1 MPLAVILSETTL
13 KFTVMKNIIGYFL
26 QGGLGGMCVI
36 TLILVAI
43 FFAAWKAP
51 AWVRNL
57 GRLGFMAGFIW
68 TMMGIFQMLD
78 YLGQNPETGAGII
91 YGGLKVAMIPL
102 LYSSFVYVVAL
113 IINTVQKP
121 RLY

>member
-1 MPLAVILSETTL
+1 
-13 KFTVMKNIIGYFL
+13 
-26 QGGLGGMCVI
+26 
-36 TLILVAI
+36 
-43 FFAAWKAP
+43 
-51 AWVRNL
+51 
-57 GRLGFMAGFIW
+57 
-68 TMMGIFQMLD
+68 MMGIFQMLD

-102 LYSSFVYVVAL
+102 MYSSFVYVVAL

>member
-1 MPLAVILSETTL
+1 
-13 KFTVMKNIIGYFL
+13 MKNIIGYFL
-26 QGGLGGMCVI
+26 QGGLSGMCVI

-102 LYSSFVYVVAL
+102 LYSCFVYVVAL

>member
-1 MPLAVILSETTL
+1 M
-13 KFTVMKNIIGYFL
+13 
-26 QGGLGGMCVI
+26 
-36 TLILVAI
+36 
-43 FFAAWKAP
+43 
-51 AWVRNL
+51 RNL

-102 LYSSFVYVVAL
+102 MYSSFVYVVAL

>member
-1 MPLAVILSETTL
+1 MKYVI
-13 KFTVMKNIIGYFL
+13 NYFI
-26 QGGLGGMCVI
+26 QGGMEFMCII

-51 AWVRNL
+51 AWVHNL
-57 GRLGFMAGFIW
+57 GKLALMTGIIGFIL
-68 TMMGIFQMLD
+68 GILQMLD
-78 YLGQNPETGAGII
+78 YLGQNPDTGVGII
-91 YGGLKVAMIPL
+91 YRGLKVTLIPII
-102 LYSSFVYVVAL
+102 YSCFVYVVAL

>member
-1 MPLAVILSETTL
+1 
-13 KFTVMKNIIGYFL
+13 MKNIIGYFL

-57 GRLGFMAGFIW
+57 GRLGFMDGFIW